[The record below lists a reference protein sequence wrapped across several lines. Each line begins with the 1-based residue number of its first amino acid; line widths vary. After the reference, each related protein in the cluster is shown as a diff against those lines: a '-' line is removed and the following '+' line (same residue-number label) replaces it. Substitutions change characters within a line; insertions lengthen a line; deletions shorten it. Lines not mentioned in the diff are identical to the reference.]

1 MELRRVRRSDLFL
14 GYRNETRAGF
24 ATFPPRVKRPPNKN
38 GTVGG
43 RPKALMT
50 TQYQSK
56 LLHCRKT
63 VGTIGSTSVDSRA
76 GSVKA
81 RHYIRITMAMLLAAV
96 GFVAAEA
103 KAAPPEIVVAEP
115 SPART
120 EVVFGTIGIGAQ
132 SVRSSL
138 AALLQAE
145 LRGMSLSLVEGR
157 PAEPLPEWA
166 NKATRSRRVLAV
178 IFLDG
183 RSEQGWRLVIID
195 AARGRAI
202 VRALPGGI
210 RDDAASIEAV
220 ASIVVSAASALREGL
235 EVASLPLAAVVGGAS
250 KSDVP
255 SPTPEPDPDPE
266 RDAPPTPDKSRSETW
281 RVRGHV
287 GATVASFSR
296 AAPTMEGLSLALG
309 VSFNARVE
317 ARAFG
322 TAFLPALIRG
332 PLGEFRV
339 ARTFLGATA
348 GPVFR
353 APTFSFAA
361 EAGFV
366 GERLGRDDATPTA
379 GFLGTEPRS
388 LYRFGGVLALRL
400 RHTLLRPLSIELVTG
415 GMYFGRRVQFT
426 ARSADSSWSETVWP
440 AVAFAQLGLE
450 VATN

>member
-1 MELRRVRRSDLFL
+1 M
-14 GYRNETRAGF
+14 
-24 ATFPPRVKRPPNKN
+24 
-38 GTVGG
+38 
-43 RPKALMT
+43 
-50 TQYQSK
+50 
-56 LLHCRKT
+56 
-63 VGTIGSTSVDSRA
+63 
-76 GSVKA
+76 KA

-157 PAEPLPEWA
+157 PAEPLSEWA

-235 EVASLPLAAVVGGAS
+235 EVASLPLAAVVGGSS
-250 KSDVP
+250 KSELP
-255 SPTPEPDPDPE
+255 SPTPEPEAHPSPDE
-266 RDAPPTPDKSRSETW
+266 SRRETW

-287 GATVASFSR
+287 GATVASFSP

-309 VSFNARVE
+309 VSFNSRVE

-322 TAFLPALIRG
+322 STFLPTLIRG

-339 ARTFLGATA
+339 ARTFLGAAA

-366 GERLGRDDATPTA
+366 GERLGRDDATPAA
-379 GFLGTEPRS
+379 GFLGTEPRA

-400 RHTLLRPLSIELVTG
+400 RHTLLRPLSVELVAG

-440 AVAFAQLGLE
+440 GVAFAQLGLE

>member
-1 MELRRVRRSDLFL
+1 V
-14 GYRNETRAGF
+14 
-24 ATFPPRVKRPPNKN
+24 
-38 GTVGG
+38 
-43 RPKALMT
+43 
-50 TQYQSK
+50 
-56 LLHCRKT
+56 
-63 VGTIGSTSVDSRA
+63 STNVDSRA
-76 GSVKA
+76 GSVKS
-81 RHYIRITMAMLLAAV
+81 RPYIRIAMLLVAV
-96 GFVAAEA
+96 GLVAAEA
-103 KAAPPEIVVAEP
+103 KAEPPEPVVSEA

-120 EVVFGTIGIGAQ
+120 EVVFGTIGIGAHP
-132 SVRSSL
+132 VRVSL
-138 AALLQAE
+138 VALLEAE
-145 LRGMSLSLVEGR
+145 LRGMSLSLVEGQ
-157 PAEPLPEWA
+157 PAEPLSEWA
-166 NKATRSRRVLAV
+166 SKATRSGRVLAV

-235 EVASLPLAAVVGGAS
+235 EVASMPLAAVVGSSA
-250 KSDVP
+250 KSP
-255 SPTPEPDPDPE
+255 LP
-266 RDAPPTPDKSRSETW
+266 PPTTDPVREEPSTPTESRREPW
-281 RVRGHV
+281 AVRGQI
-287 GATVASFSR
+287 GATVASFSP
-296 AAPTMEGLSLALG
+296 AAPTMEGLALALG

-339 ARTFLGATA
+339 ARTFLGAAA

-366 GERLGRDDATPTA
+366 GERVGRHDATPAA
-379 GFLGTEPRS
+379 GVLGTEPRAV
-388 LYRFGGVLALRL
+388 YRFGGVLALRL

-415 GMYFGRRVQFT
+415 GIYFGRRLQFT
-426 ARSADSSWSETVWP
+426 AKSADSSWSETVWP
-440 AVAFAQLGLE
+440 TVAFAQLGLE
-450 VATN
+450 IATN